1 MKMEIKLYERLS
13 NKAKL
18 EYNSEKTLMNTNM
31 ININICLIFLGL
43 IALIISTTRTNL
55 EVGIIGIL
63 SLALLF
69 CLVMGDLLTIA
80 MLEKEYME
88 KYIYIKSKVV
98 K

>member
-1 MKMEIKLYERLS
+1 MEKKLYERLS